1 MAGANRESSDQN
13 FNNDNVHLSSLISK
27 ELVKSKSKKIFI
39 FTSSIQSFLNNDYG
53 KSKAKAEEYFTRIKN
68 KNVQVKILNLTNI
81 FGKWSKPNY
90 NSVIATFCYNI
101 NHNKKIKISNQVAFI
116 EIEDNLF
123 QLSSEA
129 VNENGVYYLPTESF
143 FGIIQNLSDSSIK
156 YTNNEIRFTSIFA
169 DKKIVKKNVDLRS
182 EKEKW
187 EFKTIVIDAG
197 HGGKDPGAVGY
208 RGTKEK
214 DIALDVAKRLEKKLS
229 KNMNVKIIMT
239 RDEDVFLRLSERTK
253 IANESNG
260 NLFISIHTN
269 AAEDRR
275 ASGFETF
282 LIGPN
287 KNEAAVR
294 VAAREN
300 AVLELEG
307 TSDKKLT
314 NEDLIQA
321 TIAQSAFASKSEQFA
336 SMVQKEIK
344 KRVQSRDRGV
354 KQAGFYVLMGASM
367 PNVLVELGF
376 ISNPSEEKKLRS
388 PQYRDQLATAIYR
401 AVEQY
406 QKTL

>member
-1 MAGANRESSDQN
+1 MKLLRTYFQLFSIIFLLTHLFAKTESKIKVFENNVLVGEINTIQN
-13 FNNDNVHLSSLISK
+13 KNLFSVNDFIEITN
-27 ELVKSKSKKIFI
+27 SKKFI
-39 FTSSIQSFLNNDYG
+39 NN
-53 KSKAKAEEYFTRIKN
+53 KTQKAVFY
-68 KNVQVKILNLTNI
+68 VD
-81 FGKWSKPNY
+81 
-90 NSVIATFCYNI
+90 
-101 NHNKKIKISNQVAFI
+101 NKKIKISNQITFI

-123 QLSSEA
+123 QLSSEV

-143 FGIIQNLSDSSIK
+143 FGIIQNLSDSSSIK

-169 DKKIVKKNVDLRS
+169 DKKIVKENVDLRS

-307 TSDKKLT
+307 TTGKKLT

>member
-1 MAGANRESSDQN
+1 VKSFRIYIRPFYIIFLITQLFSSAETKLKLLENNQLIGEVSTIQN
-13 FNNDNVHLSSLISK
+13 KNLISINDFI
-27 ELVKSKSKKIFI
+27 EITNSKNFINDKTEKII
-39 FTSSIQSFLNNDYG
+39 FYIDD
-53 KSKAKAEEYFTRIKN
+53 
-68 KNVQVKILNLTNI
+68 
-81 FGKWSKPNY
+81 
-90 NSVIATFCYNI
+90 
-101 NHNKKIKISNQVAFI
+101 KKIKLTNQIPFI
-116 EIEDNLF
+116 MIDDNLY
-123 QLSSEA
+123 QLSSN
-129 VNENGVYYLPTESF
+129 VIKSNNNYYVPAESF
-143 FGIIQNLSDSSIK
+143 FSIVNNLSNTVSI
-156 YTNNEIRFTSIFA
+156 TLNTNEINFSKLTEIS
-169 DKKIVKKNVDLRS
+169 KKTIKVDLRS

-214 DIALDVAKRLEKKLS
+214 DIALDVAKRLEKKLA
-229 KNMNVKIIMT
+229 KNMKVKIVMT
-239 RDEDVFLRLSERTK
+239 RDEDIFLRLSERTK

-260 NLFISIHTN
+260 SLFISIHTN

-282 LIGPN
+282 LIGQN

-307 TSDKKLT
+307 STGKKLT
-314 NEDLIQA
+314 DEDLIKA

-336 SMVQKEIK
+336 SLVQKEIK
-344 KRVQSRDRGV
+344 KRVQSKDRGV

>member
-1 MAGANRESSDQN
+1 VKLLRINFQLFSIIFLFSNLCANSESNVKVFENNVLIGEIKTIQN
-13 FNNDNVHLSSLISK
+13 KKLFSVNDFIK
-27 ELVKSKSKKIFI
+27 ITKSRKFINDKTQKVIFYV
-39 FTSSIQSFLNNDYG
+39 N
-53 KSKAKAEEYFTRIKN
+53 
-68 KNVQVKILNLTNI
+68 
-81 FGKWSKPNY
+81 
-90 NSVIATFCYNI
+90 
-101 NHNKKIKISNQVAFI
+101 NKKIKISNQVTFI

-123 QLSSEA
+123 QLTSKV
-129 VNENGVYYLPTESF
+129 VNQNDNYYMPTESF
-143 FGIIQNLSDSSIK
+143 FGIIQNLSSTSSIK
-156 YTNNEIRFTSIFA
+156 YTNDEIRIISA
-169 DKKIVKKNVDLRS
+169 SGLKKTIKTVDLRN

-239 RDEDVFLRLSERTK
+239 REEDIFLRLSERTK

-307 TSDKKLT
+307 ITGKKLS

-344 KRVQSRDRGV
+344 KRVQSKDRGV

-388 PQYRDQLATAIYR
+388 PQYRDQLASAIYR

>member
-1 MAGANRESSDQN
+1 MRLLKTYLQILVIIFLSSQLFAKTDSKLKV
-13 FNNDNVHLSSLISK
+13 FEDNVLIGEINTIQNKTLFSVNDFI
-27 ELVKSKSKKIFI
+27 EITKSKKFI
-39 FTSSIQSFLNNDYG
+39 NDKTQKVVFY
-53 KSKAKAEEYFTRIKN
+53 
-68 KNVQVKILNLTNI
+68 VD
-81 FGKWSKPNY
+81 
-90 NSVIATFCYNI
+90 
-101 NHNKKIKISNQVAFI
+101 NKKIKISNQVTFI

-123 QLSSEA
+123 QLTSK
-129 VNENGVYYLPTESF
+129 VLNQNDNYYMPTKSF
-143 FGIIQNLSDSSIK
+143 FGIIQNISSSSSIK
-156 YTNNEIRFTSIFA
+156 YTNDEIRLTSISGS
-169 DKKIVKKNVDLRS
+169 KKTIKAVDLRS

-229 KNMNVKIIMT
+229 KNMNVRIIMT

-307 TSDKKLT
+307 INGKKLT

>member
-1 MAGANRESSDQN
+1 VKLLRTYFRLFSIIFLLSHLCANTESKIKVFENNVLVGEINTIQN
-13 FNNDNVHLSSLISK
+13 KNLFSVNDFIEITN
-27 ELVKSKSKKIFI
+27 SKKFI
-39 FTSSIQSFLNNDYG
+39 NN
-53 KSKAKAEEYFTRIKN
+53 KTQKAVFY
-68 KNVQVKILNLTNI
+68 VD
-81 FGKWSKPNY
+81 
-90 NSVIATFCYNI
+90 
-101 NHNKKIKISNQVAFI
+101 NKKIKISNQITFI
-116 EIEDNLF
+116 EIEDSLF
-123 QLSSEA
+123 QLSSEV
-129 VNENGVYYLPTESF
+129 VNQNGVYYLPTESF
-143 FGIIQNLSDSSIK
+143 FGIIQNLSDSSSIK
-156 YTNNEIRFTSIFA
+156 YTNNEIRFTSNFA
-169 DKKIVKKNVDLRS
+169 DKKIVRKNVDLRS

-253 IANESNG
+253 IANENNG

-307 TSDKKLT
+307 TTGKKLT

-321 TIAQSAFASKSEQFA
+321 TIAQSAFASKSELFA

>member
-1 MAGANRESSDQN
+1 VRLLQTYLQILVIIFLSPQLFAKTDSKLKVFENNVLIGEIKTIQN
-13 FNNDNVHLSSLISK
+13 KKLFSVNDFI
-27 ELVKSKSKKIFI
+27 EITKSKKFI
-39 FTSSIQSFLNNDYG
+39 NDKTQKVVFY
-53 KSKAKAEEYFTRIKN
+53 
-68 KNVQVKILNLTNI
+68 VD
-81 FGKWSKPNY
+81 
-90 NSVIATFCYNI
+90 
-101 NHNKKIKISNQVAFI
+101 NKKIKISNQVTFI

-123 QLSSEA
+123 QLTSK
-129 VNENGVYYLPTESF
+129 VLNQNDNYYMPTESF
-143 FGIIQNLSDSSIK
+143 FGIIQNLSSSSSIK
-156 YTNNEIRFTSIFA
+156 YTNDEIRLTPISGL
-169 DKKIVKKNVDLRS
+169 KKTIKNVDLRS

-307 TSDKKLT
+307 TTGKKLT

-321 TIAQSAFASKSEQFA
+321 TIAQSAFAFKSEQFA

-344 KRVQSRDRGV
+344 KRVQSKDRGV

>member
-1 MAGANRESSDQN
+1 VKLLRTYFRLFLIIFLLSHLCAKTESKIKVFENNVLVGEINTIQN
-13 FNNDNVHLSSLISK
+13 KNLFSVNDFIEITN
-27 ELVKSKSKKIFI
+27 SKKFI
-39 FTSSIQSFLNNDYG
+39 NNKTQKVVFYVD
-53 KSKAKAEEYFTRIKN
+53 
-68 KNVQVKILNLTNI
+68 
-81 FGKWSKPNY
+81 
-90 NSVIATFCYNI
+90 
-101 NHNKKIKISNQVAFI
+101 NKKIKISNQITFI

-123 QLSSEA
+123 QLSSE
-129 VNENGVYYLPTESF
+129 VLIENGIYYLPTDSF
-143 FGIIQNLSDSSIK
+143 FGIIQNLSDFSLIK
-156 YTNNEIRFTSIFA
+156 YTNNEIRFTSIST
-169 DKKIVKKNVDLRS
+169 DKKIIKKNVDLRS

-197 HGGKDPGAVGY
+197 HGGKDPGAIGY
-208 RGTKEK
+208 SGTKEK

-239 RDEDVFLRLSERTK
+239 RNEDVFLRLSERTK

-307 TSDKKLT
+307 TTGKKLT
-314 NEDLIQA
+314 NEDLIKA

-344 KRVQSRDRGV
+344 KRVQSPDRGV

>member
-1 MAGANRESSDQN
+1 MKLFIIYFRLFLILIISSHIFANNNQTLKFFENNVLLGEIKTIQN
-13 FNNDNVHLSSLISK
+13 NQFFSVNDLAKITN
-27 ELVKSKSKKIFI
+27 SKKFINDQTEKIIFYV
-39 FTSSIQSFLNNDYG
+39 D
-53 KSKAKAEEYFTRIKN
+53 
-68 KNVQVKILNLTNI
+68 
-81 FGKWSKPNY
+81 
-90 NSVIATFCYNI
+90 
-101 NHNKKIKISNQVAFI
+101 NKKIKVTNDIAFI
-116 EIEDNLF
+116 LIEDSLY
-123 QLSSEA
+123 QLSSK
-129 VNENGVYYLPTESF
+129 VIKDKNDYYLPIDSF
-143 FGIIQNLSDSSIK
+143 FNIINNLSKDFSAAL
-156 YTNNEIRFTSIFA
+156 TSQRISFST
-169 DKKIVKKNVDLRS
+169 KKITVTLNKKVDLS
-182 EKEKW
+182 NEKQKW

-229 KNMNVKIIMT
+229 KNLNVKIVMT
-239 RDEDVFLRLSERTK
+239 RDEDIFLRLSERTK
-253 IANESNG
+253 IANENNG
-260 NLFISIHTN
+260 SLFISIHTN

-307 TSDKKLT
+307 ISGQKLT
-314 NEDLIQA
+314 NEDLIKA

-336 SMVQKEIK
+336 SMVQGEIK
-344 KRVQSRDRGV
+344 KRVQSKDRGV

>member
-1 MAGANRESSDQN
+1 MKLLRTCFQLFLTIILFSHLCAKTESKVKVFENGVLVGEISTIQN
-13 FNNDNVHLSSLISK
+13 KKLFSVNDLIEITKSNN
-27 ELVKSKSKKIFI
+27 FI
-39 FTSSIQSFLNNDYG
+39 NDKTQKVVFY
-53 KSKAKAEEYFTRIKN
+53 
-68 KNVQVKILNLTNI
+68 VD
-81 FGKWSKPNY
+81 
-90 NSVIATFCYNI
+90 
-101 NHNKKIKISNQVAFI
+101 NKKIKISNQVAFI

-169 DKKIVKKNVDLRS
+169 DKKIVRKNVDLRS

-208 RGTKEK
+208 KGTKEK

-300 AVLELEG
+300 AALELEG
-307 TSDKKLT
+307 TTGKKLT

>member
-1 MAGANRESSDQN
+1 MKLLRKYFQLFFIILLFSNLFPKNESKLKVFENNVLIGEINTIQN
-13 FNNDNVHLSSLISK
+13 KTYFSVNDFIEKTN
-27 ELVKSKSKKIFI
+27 SKKFINNKTQKVIFYI
-39 FTSSIQSFLNNDYG
+39 DD
-53 KSKAKAEEYFTRIKN
+53 
-68 KNVQVKILNLTNI
+68 
-81 FGKWSKPNY
+81 
-90 NSVIATFCYNI
+90 
-101 NHNKKIKISNQVAFI
+101 KKIKISNQITFV
-116 EIEDNLF
+116 EIDDNLF
-123 QLSSEA
+123 QLSSKV
-129 VNENGVYYLPTESF
+129 VNENGNYYIPTESF
-143 FGIIQNLSDSSIK
+143 FGIIKNLYNSSSIK
-156 YTNNEIRFTSIFA
+156 YVNNEIRLTSNSGY
-169 DKKIVKKNVDLRS
+169 KKTVKTPVDLGS
-182 EKEKW
+182 KKEKW
-187 EFKTIVIDAG
+187 EFKTIVIDPG

-239 RDEDVFLRLSERTK
+239 REEDIFLRLSERTK

-307 TSDKKLT
+307 KTGKNLT

-344 KRVQSRDRGV
+344 KRVQSKDRGV

>member
-1 MAGANRESSDQN
+1 MKSFRIYIRPFYIIFLITQLFSSAETKLKLLENNQLIGEVSTIQN
-13 FNNDNVHLSSLISK
+13 KNLISINDFI
-27 ELVKSKSKKIFI
+27 EITNSKNFINDKTEKII
-39 FTSSIQSFLNNDYG
+39 FYIDD
-53 KSKAKAEEYFTRIKN
+53 
-68 KNVQVKILNLTNI
+68 
-81 FGKWSKPNY
+81 
-90 NSVIATFCYNI
+90 
-101 NHNKKIKISNQVAFI
+101 KKIKLTNQIPFI
-116 EIEDNLF
+116 MIDDNLY
-123 QLSSEA
+123 QLSSN
-129 VNENGVYYLPTESF
+129 VIKSNNNYYVPAESF
-143 FGIIQNLSDSSIK
+143 FSIVNNLSNTVSI
-156 YTNNEIRFTSIFA
+156 TLNTSEINFSKLTEVS
-169 DKKIVKKNVDLRS
+169 KKTIKVDLRS

-214 DIALDVAKRLEKKLS
+214 DIALDVAKRLEKKLA
-229 KNMNVKIIMT
+229 KNMKVKIVMT
-239 RDEDVFLRLSERTK
+239 RDEDIFLRLSERTK

-260 NLFISIHTN
+260 SLFISIHTN

-282 LIGPN
+282 LIGQN

-307 TSDKKLT
+307 STGKKLT
-314 NEDLIQA
+314 DEDLIKA

-336 SMVQKEIK
+336 SLVQKEIK
-344 KRVQSRDRGV
+344 KRVQSKDRGV

-401 AVEQY
+401 AVQQY

>member
-1 MAGANRESSDQN
+1 MKSFSIYLRLFYLIILSTQLFSNAETKLKLVENNKLIGEINTIQNQN
-13 FNNDNVHLSSLISK
+13 FFSINDFIKITNSK
-27 ELVKSKSKKIFI
+27 NFINDKTEKII
-39 FTSSIQSFLNNDYG
+39 FYIDD
-53 KSKAKAEEYFTRIKN
+53 
-68 KNVQVKILNLTNI
+68 
-81 FGKWSKPNY
+81 
-90 NSVIATFCYNI
+90 
-101 NHNKKIKISNQVAFI
+101 KKIKITNQIAFI
-116 EIEDNLF
+116 MIDDNLF
-123 QLSSEA
+123 QLSSKVVKQNNSYYVPTDSFLNI
-129 VNENGVYYLPTESF
+129 VN
-143 FGIIQNLSDSSIK
+143 NLSNNISISRSANGISLSTIPDTPVK
-156 YTNNEIRFTSIFA
+156 AVKVDIR
-169 DKKIVKKNVDLRS
+169 N

-187 EFKTIVIDAG
+187 QFRTIVIDAG

-229 KNMNVKIIMT
+229 KNMKVKIVMT
-239 RDEDVFLRLSERTK
+239 RDEDIFLRLSERTK
-253 IANESNG
+253 IANENNG
-260 NLFISIHTN
+260 SLFISIHTN

-282 LIGPN
+282 LIGQN

-307 TSDKKLT
+307 STGKKLT
-314 NEDLIQA
+314 DEDLIKA
-321 TIAQSAFASKSEQFA
+321 TIAQSAFASKSELFA
-336 SMVQKEIK
+336 SLVQKEIK
-344 KRVQSRDRGV
+344 KRVQSKDRGV

>member
-1 MAGANRESSDQN
+1 VKSFRIYIRPFYIIFLITQLFSSAETKLKLLENNQLIGEVSTIQN
-13 FNNDNVHLSSLISK
+13 KNLISINDFI
-27 ELVKSKSKKIFI
+27 EITNSKNFINDKTEKII
-39 FTSSIQSFLNNDYG
+39 FYIDD
-53 KSKAKAEEYFTRIKN
+53 
-68 KNVQVKILNLTNI
+68 
-81 FGKWSKPNY
+81 
-90 NSVIATFCYNI
+90 
-101 NHNKKIKISNQVAFI
+101 KKIKLTNQIPFI
-116 EIEDNLF
+116 MIDDNLY
-123 QLSSEA
+123 QLSSN
-129 VNENGVYYLPTESF
+129 VIKSNNNYYVPAESF
-143 FGIIQNLSDSSIK
+143 FSIVNNLSNTVSV
-156 YTNNEIRFTSIFA
+156 TLNTNEINFSKLTEVS
-169 DKKIVKKNVDLRS
+169 KKTIKVDLRS

-214 DIALDVAKRLEKKLS
+214 DIALDVAKRLEKKLA
-229 KNMNVKIIMT
+229 KNMKVKIVMT
-239 RDEDVFLRLSERTK
+239 RDEDIFLRLSERTK

-260 NLFISIHTN
+260 SLFISIHTN

-282 LIGPN
+282 LIGQN

-307 TSDKKLT
+307 STGKKLT
-314 NEDLIQA
+314 DEDLIKA

-336 SMVQKEIK
+336 SLVQKEIK
-344 KRVQSRDRGV
+344 KRVQSKDRGV

>member
-1 MAGANRESSDQN
+1 MKLLRINFQLFSIIFLFSNLCANSESNVKVFENDVLIGQIKTIQN
-13 FNNDNVHLSSLISK
+13 KKLFSVNDFIKITKSRKFINDKTQKVVFYINNN
-27 ELVKSKSKKIFI
+27 
-39 FTSSIQSFLNNDYG
+39 
-53 KSKAKAEEYFTRIKN
+53 
-68 KNVQVKILNLTNI
+68 
-81 FGKWSKPNY
+81 
-90 NSVIATFCYNI
+90 
-101 NHNKKIKISNQVAFI
+101 KIKISNQITFI

-123 QLSSEA
+123 QLTSKV
-129 VNENGVYYLPTESF
+129 VNQDDNYYVPTESF
-143 FGIIQNLSDSSIK
+143 FDIIQNLSSLSSIK
-156 YTNNEIRFTSIFA
+156 YTNDEIRITSTSGL
-169 DKKIVKKNVDLRS
+169 KRTTKTVDLRN

-214 DIALDVAKRLEKKLS
+214 DIVLDVAKRLEEKLS
-229 KNMNVKIIMT
+229 KNMNVKIVMT
-239 RDEDVFLRLSERTK
+239 REEDIFLRLSERTK

-307 TSDKKLT
+307 ITGKKLS

-321 TIAQSAFASKSEQFA
+321 TIAQSAFASQSEQFA

-344 KRVQSRDRGV
+344 KRVQSKDRGV

-388 PQYRDQLATAIYR
+388 PQYRDQLASAIYR

>member
-1 MAGANRESSDQN
+1 MKLLRTCFQLFLTIILFSHLCAKTESKVKVFENGVLVGEISTIQN
-13 FNNDNVHLSSLISK
+13 KKLFSVNDLIEITKSNN
-27 ELVKSKSKKIFI
+27 FI
-39 FTSSIQSFLNNDYG
+39 NDKTQKVVFY
-53 KSKAKAEEYFTRIKN
+53 
-68 KNVQVKILNLTNI
+68 VD
-81 FGKWSKPNY
+81 
-90 NSVIATFCYNI
+90 
-101 NHNKKIKISNQVAFI
+101 NKKIKISNQVAFI

-182 EKEKW
+182 KKEKW

-367 PNVLVELGF
+367 QNVLVELGF

>member
-1 MAGANRESSDQN
+1 MKSFRIYIRPFYIIFLITQLFSSAETKLKLLENNQLIGEVSTIQN
-13 FNNDNVHLSSLISK
+13 KNLISINDFI
-27 ELVKSKSKKIFI
+27 EITNSKNFINDKTEKII
-39 FTSSIQSFLNNDYG
+39 FYIDD
-53 KSKAKAEEYFTRIKN
+53 
-68 KNVQVKILNLTNI
+68 
-81 FGKWSKPNY
+81 
-90 NSVIATFCYNI
+90 
-101 NHNKKIKISNQVAFI
+101 KKIKLTNQIPFI
-116 EIEDNLF
+116 MIDDNLY
-123 QLSSEA
+123 QLSSN
-129 VNENGVYYLPTESF
+129 VIKSNNNYYVPAESF
-143 FGIIQNLSDSSIK
+143 FSIVNNLSNTVSV
-156 YTNNEIRFTSIFA
+156 TLNTNEINFSKLTEVS
-169 DKKIVKKNVDLRS
+169 KKTIKVDLRS

-214 DIALDVAKRLEKKLS
+214 DIALDVAKRLEKKLA
-229 KNMNVKIIMT
+229 KNMKVKIVMT
-239 RDEDVFLRLSERTK
+239 RDEDIFLRLSERTK

-260 NLFISIHTN
+260 SLFISIHTN

-282 LIGPN
+282 LIGQN

-307 TSDKKLT
+307 STGKKLT
-314 NEDLIQA
+314 DEDLIKA

-336 SMVQKEIK
+336 SLVQKEIK
-344 KRVQSRDRGV
+344 KRVQSKDRGV

>member
-1 MAGANRESSDQN
+1 MKLLRKYFQL
-13 FNNDNVHLSSLISK
+13 FILIILSSHLFANNSQTLKFFENNVLLGEIKTIKNNQFFSVNDLAK
-27 ELVKSKSKKIFI
+27 ITNSKKFI
-39 FTSSIQSFLNNDYG
+39 NDQT
-53 KSKAKAEEYFTRIKN
+53 E
-68 KNVQVKILNLTNI
+68 KIVFYI
-81 FGKWSKPNY
+81 D
-90 NSVIATFCYNI
+90 
-101 NHNKKIKISNQVAFI
+101 NKKIKVTNDVTFI
-116 EIEDNLF
+116 LIEDSLY
-123 QLSSEA
+123 QLSSK
-129 VNENGVYYLPTESF
+129 VIKDKNDYFLPIDSF
-143 FGIIQNLSDSSIK
+143 FNIINSLSKDFSAVLSSQRISFS
-156 YTNNEIRFTSIFA
+156 T
-169 DKKIVKKNVDLRS
+169 KKITVTPNKKVDLS
-182 EKEKW
+182 NEKQKW

-229 KNMNVKIIMT
+229 KNLNVKIVMT
-239 RDEDVFLRLSERTK
+239 RDEDIFLRLSERTK
-253 IANESNG
+253 IANENNG
-260 NLFISIHTN
+260 SLFISIHTN
-269 AAEDRR
+269 AVEDRR
-275 ASGFETF
+275 VSGFETF

-307 TSDKKLT
+307 ISGQKLT
-314 NEDLIQA
+314 NEDLIKA

-336 SMVQKEIK
+336 SMVQVEIK
-344 KRVQSRDRGV
+344 KRVQSKDRGV

>member
-1 MAGANRESSDQN
+1 MKLFIIYFRLFLILIISSHIFANNNQTLKFFENNVLLGEIKTIQN
-13 FNNDNVHLSSLISK
+13 NQFFSVNDLAKITN
-27 ELVKSKSKKIFI
+27 SKKFINDQTEKIIFYV
-39 FTSSIQSFLNNDYG
+39 D
-53 KSKAKAEEYFTRIKN
+53 
-68 KNVQVKILNLTNI
+68 
-81 FGKWSKPNY
+81 
-90 NSVIATFCYNI
+90 
-101 NHNKKIKISNQVAFI
+101 NKKIKVTNDIAFI
-116 EIEDNLF
+116 LIEDSLY
-123 QLSSEA
+123 QLSSK
-129 VNENGVYYLPTESF
+129 VIKDKNDYYLPIDSF
-143 FGIIQNLSDSSIK
+143 FNIINNLSKDFSAAL
-156 YTNNEIRFTSIFA
+156 TSQRISFST
-169 DKKIVKKNVDLRS
+169 KKITVIPNKKVDLS
-182 EKEKW
+182 NEKQKW

-229 KNMNVKIIMT
+229 KNLNVKIVMT
-239 RDEDVFLRLSERTK
+239 RDEDIFLRLSERTK
-253 IANESNG
+253 IANENNG
-260 NLFISIHTN
+260 SLFISIHTN

-307 TSDKKLT
+307 ISGQKLT
-314 NEDLIQA
+314 NEDLIKA

-336 SMVQKEIK
+336 SMVQGEIK
-344 KRVQSRDRGV
+344 KRVQSKDRGV

>member
-1 MAGANRESSDQN
+1 VKLFIIYFRLFLILIISSQIFANNNQSLKFFENNVLLGEIKTIQN
-13 FNNDNVHLSSLISK
+13 NQFFSVNDLAKI
-27 ELVKSKSKKIFI
+27 SKSKKFINDQTEKIIFYV
-39 FTSSIQSFLNNDYG
+39 D
-53 KSKAKAEEYFTRIKN
+53 
-68 KNVQVKILNLTNI
+68 
-81 FGKWSKPNY
+81 
-90 NSVIATFCYNI
+90 
-101 NHNKKIKISNQVAFI
+101 NKKIKVTSDITFI
-116 EIEDNLF
+116 LIEDTLY
-123 QLSSEA
+123 QLSSK
-129 VNENGVYYLPTESF
+129 VIKDKNEYYLPVDSF
-143 FGIIQNLSDSSIK
+143 FNIINSLSKDLSVTMGSQSISFSTK
-156 YTNNEIRFTSIFA
+156 KTTLNPS
-169 DKKIVKKNVDLRS
+169 KKIDLRT
-182 EKEKW
+182 EKQKW

-229 KNMNVKIIMT
+229 KNLNVKIVMT
-239 RDEDVFLRLSERTK
+239 RDEDIFLRLSERTR
-253 IANESNG
+253 IANENNG
-260 NLFISIHTN
+260 SLFISIHTN

-307 TSDKKLT
+307 ISGQKLT
-314 NEDLIQA
+314 NEDLIKA

-336 SMVQKEIK
+336 SMVQGEIK
-344 KRVQSRDRGV
+344 KRVQSKDRGV

>member
-1 MAGANRESSDQN
+1 MKLFIIYFRLFLILIISSHIFANNNQTLKFFENNVLLGEIKTIQN
-13 FNNDNVHLSSLISK
+13 NQFFSVNDLAKITN
-27 ELVKSKSKKIFI
+27 SKKFINDQTEKIIFYV
-39 FTSSIQSFLNNDYG
+39 D
-53 KSKAKAEEYFTRIKN
+53 
-68 KNVQVKILNLTNI
+68 
-81 FGKWSKPNY
+81 
-90 NSVIATFCYNI
+90 
-101 NHNKKIKISNQVAFI
+101 NKKIKVTNDIAFI
-116 EIEDNLF
+116 LIEDSLY
-123 QLSSEA
+123 QLSSKA
-129 VNENGVYYLPTESF
+129 IKDKNDYYLPIDSF
-143 FGIIQNLSDSSIK
+143 FNIINNLSKDFSAAL
-156 YTNNEIRFTSIFA
+156 TSQRISFST
-169 DKKIVKKNVDLRS
+169 KKITVIPNKKVDLS
-182 EKEKW
+182 NEKQKW

-229 KNMNVKIIMT
+229 KNLNVKIVMT
-239 RDEDVFLRLSERTK
+239 RDEDIFLRLSERTK
-253 IANESNG
+253 IANENNG
-260 NLFISIHTN
+260 SLFISIHTN

-307 TSDKKLT
+307 ISGQKLT
-314 NEDLIQA
+314 NEDLIKA

-336 SMVQKEIK
+336 SMVQGEIK
-344 KRVQSRDRGV
+344 KRVQSKDRGV

>member
-1 MAGANRESSDQN
+1 MKSFSIYLRLFYLIILSTQLFSSAETKLKLVENNKLIGEINTIQNQN
-13 FNNDNVHLSSLISK
+13 FFSINDFIKITNSK
-27 ELVKSKSKKIFI
+27 NFINEKTEKII
-39 FTSSIQSFLNNDYG
+39 FYIDD
-53 KSKAKAEEYFTRIKN
+53 
-68 KNVQVKILNLTNI
+68 
-81 FGKWSKPNY
+81 
-90 NSVIATFCYNI
+90 
-101 NHNKKIKISNQVAFI
+101 KKIKITNQIAFI
-116 EIEDNLF
+116 MIDDNLF
-123 QLSSEA
+123 QLSSKVVKQNNSYYVPTDSFLNI
-129 VNENGVYYLPTESF
+129 VN
-143 FGIIQNLSDSSIK
+143 NLSNNISINRS
-156 YTNNEIRFTSIFA
+156 NNEISLSKLSDNLA
-169 DKKIVKKNVDLRS
+169 KAVKVDIRN

-229 KNMNVKIIMT
+229 KNMKVKIVMT
-239 RDEDVFLRLSERTK
+239 RDEDIFLRLSERTK
-253 IANESNG
+253 IANENNG
-260 NLFISIHTN
+260 SLFISIHTN

-282 LIGPN
+282 LIGQN

-307 TSDKKLT
+307 STSKKLT
-314 NEDLIQA
+314 DEDLIKA
-321 TIAQSAFASKSEQFA
+321 TIAQSAFASKSELFA
-336 SMVQKEIK
+336 SLVQKEIK
-344 KRVQSRDRGV
+344 KRVQSKDRGV

>member
-1 MAGANRESSDQN
+1 MKLFIIYFRLFLVLIISSHIFANNNQTLKFFENNVLLGEIKTIQN
-13 FNNDNVHLSSLISK
+13 NQFFSVNDLAKITN
-27 ELVKSKSKKIFI
+27 SKKFINDQTEKIIFYV
-39 FTSSIQSFLNNDYG
+39 D
-53 KSKAKAEEYFTRIKN
+53 
-68 KNVQVKILNLTNI
+68 
-81 FGKWSKPNY
+81 
-90 NSVIATFCYNI
+90 
-101 NHNKKIKISNQVAFI
+101 NKKIKVTNDIAFI
-116 EIEDNLF
+116 LIEDSLY
-123 QLSSEA
+123 QLSSK
-129 VNENGVYYLPTESF
+129 VIKDKNDYYLPIDSF
-143 FGIIQNLSDSSIK
+143 FNIINNLSKDFSA
-156 YTNNEIRFTSIFA
+156 TLTSQRISFST
-169 DKKIVKKNVDLRS
+169 KKITVTPNKKVDLS
-182 EKEKW
+182 NEKQKW

-229 KNMNVKIIMT
+229 KNLNVKIVMT
-239 RDEDVFLRLSERTK
+239 RDEDIFLRLSERTK
-253 IANESNG
+253 IANENNG
-260 NLFISIHTN
+260 SLFISIHTN

-307 TSDKKLT
+307 ISGQKLT
-314 NEDLIQA
+314 NEDLIKA

-336 SMVQKEIK
+336 SMVQGEIK
-344 KRVQSRDRGV
+344 KRVQSKDRGV